1 MLSRLVLRSLGQR
14 ISPKMNLSCKMW
26 STVNARHVT
35 QRPYSLSVISQTFIN
50 RGFQPRSKLFENL
63 QIAESF
69 SADTMGSFMA
79 GSIEE
84 IEESQL
90 DKTYRNSVMLV
101 GTVIGKN
108 ELKRLATGRTVCSL
122 TLNFSP
128 KPNEDMVMAVEA
140 WEGLAEQI
148 NSSINVGDRIH
159 LIGRL
164 RQDKWEWEGQKRQK
178 LKVICDEIK
187 RVTGGPP
194 AYDRSQDFVASSVPS
209 ESRGGGERRYQP
221 QGGGSG
227 GVSKNY
233 SELWMDVFSSPE
245 NWIDYRERKATGQI
259 SNPRYPDFKSK
270 AGDDA
275 LWIDSR
281 TTPSWVVEELDKRP
295 TSMDGNPPF

>member
-1 MLSRLVLRSLGQR
+1 
-14 ISPKMNLSCKMW
+14 MW
-26 STVNARHVT
+26 GTVNAYHVI
-35 QRPYSLSVISQTFIN
+35 QRPYSLHVISQHLVS
-50 RGFQPRSKLFENL
+50 RGFQPRSKLFETL
-63 QIAESF
+63 QIAKSF
-69 SADTMGSFMA
+69 SADTMGSFTT

-90 DKTYRNSVMLV
+90 DKTYRNSVMLL

-148 NSSINVGDRIH
+148 NASINVGDRIH

-187 RVTGGPP
+187 KVTGG
-194 AYDRSQDFVASSVPS
+194 ALVYDSSQDFVGSSVPS
-209 ESRGGGERRYQP
+209 ESRGGERRYQS
-221 QGGGSG
+221 QGGGG
-227 GVSKNY
+227 GGGGGGASKNY
-233 SELWMDVFSSPE
+233 SELWMDVFSSPD

-270 AGDDA
+270 AGEDA